1 MSATTE
7 TPQNAARRLT
17 QNKIDQGFTPA
28 ALHEYQHASGAPSH
42 WRIRLNPPPGSD
54 LKKIILPM
62 HFDGTNYVLKEPKFT
77 GKKPLY
83 RLPALVANAGPVM
96 IVEGEKDADALA
108 KLGVQS
114 TTSGGAG
121 SATAADWAPIAGREC
136 WLFRDNDDAGLRYAQ
151 QVTAILTALGC
162 VVCWVDIAALGLLE
176 KDGAFDWLALHP
188 NATAADVWALPTIE
202 PIAPAAAKQLERQP
216 THTVEILRG
225 DNVVMEKVDWLWPGW
240 LACGKLHVIA
250 GAPGTGKTMLAIALA
265 SIVTRGGTF
274 PDGSPCVPGSIAMW
288 SGEDAVSDTLAPR
301 FMAAGANRSKV
312 YYVGDA
318 FDEQGRRGFDPAVDM
333 PPLLEKLG
341 SIPDLRM
348 LILDPVVSAIA
359 GDSHKNAEVRRGL
372 QPVVE
377 LAEKIGAVVFGITH
391 FTKGT
396 SGREPLERVT
406 GSLAFGA
413 VARIVF
419 GVDRNKDAEGN
430 EQRIFCRLKSNLGS
444 DTGGFVYEIEQ
455 VDAMPGFPATRAKFG
470 AAVEGAARDLFAPM
484 DDSEDAAP
492 ALNEAKQYIRDAL
505 TDGPRPSQE
514 LEKEALKGGLKK
526 ATLRRARLAL
536 GVICSKRNFAGV
548 WEWRL
553 PDTELDQLEHANAN
567 LSTQEMMSNFAFDE
581 QLRSQNDV
589 LPEIDEGEL

>member
-1 MSATTE
+1 MSATNE

-42 WRIRLNPPPGSD
+42 WRIRLNAPAASD
-54 LKKIILPM
+54 QKKIILPM
-62 HFDGTNYVLKEPKFT
+62 HFDGVNYVLKEPKFT
-77 GKKPLY
+77 EKKPLY

-108 KLGVQS
+108 KIGVQS
-114 TTSGGAG
+114 TTSGGAS
-121 SATAADWAPIAGREC
+121 SATAADWAPMAGREC

-151 QVTAILTALGC
+151 QVAATLMALGC
-162 VVCWVDIAALGLLE
+162 LVRLVDIAALGLAG
-176 KDGAFDWLALHP
+176 KGGAFDWLALHP
-188 NATAADVWALPTIE
+188 DATAADVWALATIE
-202 PIAPAAAKQLERQP
+202 PIAPTVEKQLERKP
-216 THTVEILRG
+216 THTIELMRG
-225 DNVVMEKVDWLWPGW
+225 DNVAIEPVRWLWPGW
-240 LACGKLHVIA
+240 LARGKLHVIA

-265 SIVTRGGTF
+265 SVVTRGGTF
-274 PDGSPCVPGSIAMW
+274 PDGSRCLPGSIAMW

-301 FMAAGANRSKV
+301 FMAAGANLSKV
-312 YYVGDA
+312 HFVGDA
-318 FDEQGRRGFDPAVDM
+318 FDDQGRRGFDPAVDM
-333 PPLLEKLG
+333 ELLLEKLG

-348 LILDPVVSAIA
+348 LVLDPIVSAIA

-377 LAEKIGAVVFGITH
+377 LAEKIGAVVFGVTH

-396 SGREPLERVT
+396 GGREPLERVT

-430 EQRIFCRLKSNLGS
+430 EQRIFCRLKSNLGI

-455 VDAMPGFPATRAKFG
+455 AEAKPGFPATRAKFG

-484 DDSEDAAP
+484 DEGEDAAP
-492 ALNEAKQYIRDAL
+492 ALNEAKKFIRDAL
-505 TDGPRPSQE
+505 ADGPKPSQE
-514 LEKEALKGGLKK
+514 LEKEALKGGIAK
-526 ATLRRARLAL
+526 ATLRRARNAL
-536 GVICSKRNFAGV
+536 GVSCQKRKLTGI
-548 WEWRL
+548 WEWQL
-553 PDTELDQLEHANAN
+553 AHTELEQLAHENDN
-567 LSTQEMMSNFAFDE
+567 LSTQETMSKMSKMSE
-581 QLRSQNDV
+581 NDV
-589 LPEIDEGEL
+589 LPEIVEGEL

>member
-1 MSATTE
+1 MSASAE

-17 QNKIDQGFTPA
+17 QSHISKGFTPSG
-28 ALHEYQHASGAPSH
+28 LHEYKNAHGTPSH
-42 WRIRLNPPPGSD
+42 WRIRLNPPAGTD
-54 LKKIILPM
+54 HKKSILPM
-62 HFDGTNYVLKEPKFT
+62 HFNGSDYVLKEPKFT

-83 RLPALVANAGPVM
+83 GLPAISGNTSPVI

-108 KLGVQS
+108 KIGVQS
-114 TTSGGAG
+114 TTSGGAT
-121 SATAADWAPIAGREC
+121 SEAAADWAPLASREC
-136 WLFRDNDDAGLRYAQ
+136 VIFRDNDNAGLKYAQ
-151 QVTAILTALGC
+151 QVTAILTALNC
-162 VVCWVDIAALGLLE
+162 TVRWVDVEALALLE

-188 NATAADVWALPTIE
+188 NAKAADVWALPTIE
-202 PIAPAAAKQLERQP
+202 PIALTIERQLERKP
-216 THTVEILRG
+216 THTIELMRG
-225 DNVVMEKVDWLWPGW
+225 DNVAIEPVRWLWPGW
-240 LACGKLHVIA
+240 LARGKLHVIA

-265 SIVTRGGTF
+265 SVVTRGGSF
-274 PDGSPCVPGSIAMW
+274 PDDSRCAPGSIAMW

-301 FMAAGANRSKV
+301 FMAAGANLSKV
-312 YYVGDA
+312 HFVGDA
-318 FDEQGRRGFDPAVDM
+318 FDDQGRRGFDPALDM
-333 PPLLEKLG
+333 DLLLEKLG

-348 LILDPVVSAIA
+348 LVLDPIVSAIA

-377 LAEKIGAVVFGITH
+377 LAEKIGAVVFGVTH

-396 SGREPLERVT
+396 GGREPLERVT

-444 DTGGFVYEIEQ
+444 DTGGFIYEIEQ
-455 VDAMPGFPATRAKFG
+455 AEAKPGFPATRAKFG

-484 DDSEDAAP
+484 DESEDAAP

-505 TDGPRPSQE
+505 ANGPRPSQE
-514 LEKEALKGGLKK
+514 LEKEALKGSIKK
-526 ATLRRARLAL
+526 ATFRRARVAL
-536 GVICSKRNFAGV
+536 GVICSKKNFAGV

-553 PDTELDQLEHANAN
+553 PDIELDQLDHANAN

-581 QLRSQNDV
+581 QLRSQSDV
-589 LPEIDEGEL
+589 SPEIAEGEL

>member
-1 MSATTE
+1 MSASTE

-17 QNKIDQGFTPA
+17 QSHISKGFKPA
-28 ALHEYQHASGAPSH
+28 GLHEYQLMDGTPSH
-42 WRIRLNPPPGSD
+42 WRIRLNAPAGSD
-54 LKKIILPM
+54 LKKLILPM
-62 HFDGTNYVLKEPKFT
+62 HFDGANFVLKEPKFS

-83 RLPALVANAGPVM
+83 RLPALAGNAEPVM

-108 KLGVQS
+108 KIGVQS
-114 TTSGGAG
+114 TTSGGAS
-121 SATAADWAPIAGREC
+121 SADGANWAPLAGREC
-136 WLFRDNDDAGLRYAQ
+136 VLFRDYDDAGLKYAQ
-151 QVTAILTALGC
+151 QVTPKLTALGC
-162 VVCWVDIAALGLLE
+162 VVRWVDVAVLGLLE

-188 NATAADVWALPTIE
+188 DATAADVWALATSE
-202 PIAPAAAKQLERQP
+202 PITPTVEKQLERQP
-216 THTVEILRG
+216 THTIELMRG
-225 DNVVMEKVDWLWPGW
+225 DNVAIEPVHWLWPGW

-265 SIVTRGGTF
+265 SVVTRGGTF
-274 PDGSPCVPGSIAMW
+274 PDGSRCLPGSIAMW

-301 FMAAGANRSKV
+301 FMAAGANLSKV
-312 YYVGDA
+312 HFVGDA
-318 FDEQGRRGFDPAVDM
+318 FDDQGRRGFDPALDM
-333 PPLLEKLG
+333 DLLLEKLG

-348 LILDPVVSAIA
+348 LILDPIVSAIA

-377 LAEKIGAVVFGITH
+377 LAEKIGAVVFGVTH

-396 SGREPLERVT
+396 GGREPLERVT

-430 EQRIFCRLKSNLGS
+430 EQRIFCRLKSNLGI
-444 DTGGFVYEIEQ
+444 DTGGFIYDIEQ
-455 VDAMPGFPATRAKFG
+455 AEAKPGFPATRAKFG

-484 DDSEDAAP
+484 DEAEDAAP

-514 LEKEALKGGLKK
+514 LEKEALKGGIKK
-526 ATLRRARLAL
+526 ATLRRARIAL
-536 GVICSKRNFAGV
+536 GVICSKRNFTGA
-548 WEWRL
+548 WEWQM
-553 PDTELDQLEHANAN
+553 PATELDQPAHANTN
-567 LSTQEMMSNFAFDE
+567 L
-581 QLRSQNDV
+581 R
-589 LPEIDEGEL
+589 

>member
-1 MSATTE
+1 MSITTE
-7 TPQNAARRLT
+7 TPQNAARKLT
-17 QNKIDQGFTPA
+17 QNKINQGFTPA
-28 ALHEYQHASGAPSH
+28 ALHEYQHANGAPSH

-62 HFDGTNYVLKEPKFT
+62 HFDGVNYVLKEPNFT

-83 RLPALVANAGPVM
+83 RLPALVANAGRVM

-136 WLFRDNDDAGLRYAQ
+136 WLFRDNDEPGLSYAQ
-151 QVTAILTALGC
+151 QLTAILTALNC
-162 VVCWVDIAALGLLE
+162 VVRWVDIASLGLL
-176 KDGAFDWLALHP
+176 KKGGAFDWLALHP
-188 NATAADVWALPTIE
+188 DATAADVWAMPTVE

-216 THTVEILRG
+216 IHTIELMRG
-225 DNVVMEKVDWLWPGW
+225 DNVTIEPVRWLWPGW
-240 LACGKLHVIA
+240 LARGKLHVIA

-265 SIVTRGGTF
+265 SVVTRGGTF
-274 PDGSPCVPGSIAMW
+274 PDGSRCLPGSIAMW

-301 FMAAGANRSKV
+301 FMAAGANLSKV
-312 YYVGDA
+312 HFVGDS
-318 FDEQGRRGFDPAVDM
+318 FDDQGRRGFDPAVDM
-333 PPLLEKLG
+333 ELLLEKLG

-348 LILDPVVSAIA
+348 LVLDPIVSAIA

-377 LAEKIGAVVFGITH
+377 LAEKRGVVVFGITH

-396 SGREPLERVT
+396 GGREPLERVT

-455 VDAMPGFPATRAKFG
+455 AEAKPGFPATRAKFG

-492 ALNEAKQYIRDAL
+492 LLNEAKQFIRDAL
-505 TDGPRPSQE
+505 KDGPRPSQE
-514 LEKEALKGGLKK
+514 LEKEALKGGIKR
-526 ATLRRARLAL
+526 ATLRRARVAL
-536 GVICSKRNFAGV
+536 GVICSKRKFNAV

-553 PDTELDQLEHANAN
+553 PGTELDQLEHANTN

-581 QLRSQNDV
+581 QLRSENDN
-589 LPEIDEGEL
+589 LPEIVEGEL